1 VLWKLLSDSGR
12 IYSTIFELHTE
23 RYIWSSHQ
31 NFWLKLMYT
40 NIAVRC
46 LTYHTAIGIHMPYRI
61 TQFYLPADRGD
72 IPAFTPADARL
83 SWPSWLV
90 TYQDGIPAGRRS
102 PIQVLTGPDVHRLTS
117 FMRRT
122 TLTTTPRRVCV
133 GRGVVW
139 LHCFKTHSVIR
150 VSNRSALLV
159 NFCLYST

>member
-1 VLWKLLSDSGR
+1 LLSDSGR

-40 NIAVRC
+40 NIAVRS

-90 TYQDGIPAGRRS
+90 TYQDGIPARRRS

-139 LHCFKTHSVIR
+139 LHCFKT
-150 VSNRSALLV
+150 
-159 NFCLYST
+159 